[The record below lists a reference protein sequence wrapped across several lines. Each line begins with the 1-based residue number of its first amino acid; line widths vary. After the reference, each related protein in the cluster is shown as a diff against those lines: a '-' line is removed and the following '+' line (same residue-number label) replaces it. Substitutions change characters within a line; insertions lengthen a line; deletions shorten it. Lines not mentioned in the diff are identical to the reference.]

1 MSLES
6 PIITRWDGDAFIP
19 INKAWAKRADADYVV
34 DEVYRIAPLQDR
46 SQRSHSHYFA
56 CVQESWLNLSEHLSE
71 RFPSS
76 EHLRKHALIEA
87 GYRDERSIVCA
98 SKAEALRVAAFIR
111 PIDDY
116 AVVIVRDSVVISYTA
131 KSQSMRAMGKE
142 DFQKSKDSVLGIL
155 AKMIG
160 VKDADLRREVEDM
173 VR

>member
-1 MSLES
+1 MSFES

-56 CVQESWLNLSEHLSE
+56 CVHESWLNLPEHLSE

-87 GYRDERSIVCA
+87 GYRDERCYA
-98 SKAEALRVAAFIR
+98 CNTNAEALRIAAFIR
-111 PIDDY
+111 PMDGY
-116 AVVIVRDSVVISYTA
+116 AVVIVSGAVVVCYTA

-142 DFQKSKDSVLGIL
+142 DFQKSKDAVLGIL
-155 AKMIG
+155 AKMIA
-160 VKDADLRREVEDM
+160 VDKDDLRRHAEAAVG
-173 VR
+173 